1 MVSSRQI
8 ELYTIEVG
16 VLHGKALSGTVGR
29 ILYNQ
34 GGANKQSPDIDP
46 IIRRIDAH
54 VLAKSKNVGITAL
67 AGGRSCSPSDGW
79 V

>member
-1 MVSSRQI
+1 MVGNQQI
-8 ELYTIEVG
+8 ELYTNEVG

-34 GGANKQSPDIDP
+34 GSANKQSPDIDP
-46 IIRRIDAH
+46 IIRRVDAH
-54 VLAKSKNVGITAL
+54 MLAKSKNVEITAL